1 MSEANKSFFIGTG
14 ALQEAVKVVQGMLLA
29 KNNYLFFKQFGE
41 SRTEYRDEERTTK
54 RVPKWLMTT

>member
-29 KNNYLFFKQFGE
+29 KKQLPVF
-41 SRTEYRDEERTTK
+41 
-54 RVPKWLMTT
+54 